1 VDYHGLRDLLKTPK
15 NCSTPRFKGLREM
28 MRTPKVPASP
38 ILGNMAELLETSV
51 GSTPHPKSRNS
62 TLARAQQGKALDGIL
77 KTPSARNI
85 MVPNEPASAV
95 LKSREDSLAA
105 TTEYDLNMT
114 NTTLHLDKIFDD
126 VPETTGANLEDTET
140 EINVTALSTATGV
153 DPLGSSKQNES
164 VSSEALMSISHKA
177 PGVTSLK
184 DPLTSTTYKAALQA
198 DLNLSAITETGSRT
212 TSPNPNEMSGIQ
224 LLDQTSDSVFS
235 EALIVSGVESCDV
248 TVDETKAS
256 GRTIQPTDNIE
267 DRSDTD
273 SNVGLTEPLVFS
285 DDEEEPEESAV
296 TPKKSTC
303 VEEPSIAYKLEESTD
318 LPAESTSKNEKDSIT
333 EISLIEV
340 EDTTI
345 EGSTSETNHHDDKIK
360 DENYLQIKLD
370 ISKDEESPVEENNE
384 PPVVELTIIESE
396 IFPLDSTADCSV
408 NTANVLNSSAEKI
421 IPNVDLKPDN
431 LDSTNLGDVEA
442 PEVSAEKVSK
452 EGIPHLDQSA
462 IDTSHAEKRELEKT
476 SEAETNQP
484 PIETSPSKDVSEE
497 SKSDVVP
504 TDCET
509 AQPSMELSTGVES
522 DPPVNETTPSE
533 PLIVENK
540 PDEIPIDGETDQE
553 VINTSPANE
562 LPEETKQDDPIDD
575 KNNQIVS
582 ETSPS
587 EKLSAENQT
596 DDVRTDGESDQE
608 AIEIIEENL
617 HLSNKKSVQSVQQMK
632 RKLI

>member
-1 VDYHGLRDLLKTPK
+1 
-15 NCSTPRFKGLREM
+15 M

-62 TLARAQQGKALDGIL
+62 TLARAQQGKVLDGIL

-95 LKSREDSLAA
+95 LKSREGSLAA

-256 GRTIQPTDNIE
+256 AERRQLQPGSDGFRHAIHFNEGTACVVHVLDRLDHPLEATTNTQANAHTKTDAHQCGQHGRII
-267 DRSDTD
+267 R
-273 SNVGLTEPLVFS
+273 
-285 DDEEEPEESAV
+285 
-296 TPKKSTC
+296 C
-303 VEEPSIAYKLEESTD
+303 IA
-318 LPAESTSKNEKDSIT
+318 
-333 EISLIEV
+333 
-340 EDTTI
+340 
-345 EGSTSETNHHDDKIK
+345 
-360 DENYLQIKLD
+360 
-370 ISKDEESPVEENNE
+370 
-384 PPVVELTIIESE
+384 
-396 IFPLDSTADCSV
+396 
-408 NTANVLNSSAEKI
+408 
-421 IPNVDLKPDN
+421 
-431 LDSTNLGDVEA
+431 
-442 PEVSAEKVSK
+442 
-452 EGIPHLDQSA
+452 
-462 IDTSHAEKRELEKT
+462 
-476 SEAETNQP
+476 
-484 PIETSPSKDVSEE
+484 
-497 SKSDVVP
+497 
-504 TDCET
+504 
-509 AQPSMELSTGVES
+509 TGY
-522 DPPVNETTPSE
+522 
-533 PLIVENK
+533 
-540 PDEIPIDGETDQE
+540 
-553 VINTSPANE
+553 
-562 LPEETKQDDPIDD
+562 
-575 KNNQIVS
+575 
-582 ETSPS
+582 
-587 EKLSAENQT
+587 
-596 DDVRTDGESDQE
+596 
-608 AIEIIEENL
+608 
-617 HLSNKKSVQSVQQMK
+617 
-632 RKLI
+632 